1 MFTGVSGLP
10 AVRTNQIPP
19 QQPEADLTVSSGLRP
34 ELNQTPAC
42 SCFLSS
48 AAETE
53 LTLVSKSSSELAA
66 YIDEACR
73 SDCSIFHTELSC

>member
-10 AVRTNQIPP
+10 TVWTYQIPP

-34 ELNQTPAC
+34 ELNQTLA
-42 SCFLSS
+42 FSS

-66 YIDEACR
+66 CIDEACR
-73 SDCSIFHTELSC
+73 SDCFMFHTELSC